1 MSDDLRVRLGR
12 ALTDLAAR
20 AAPLPVLTTDRLVLR
35 PWRDED
41 VAPFA
46 AMCADP
52 EVMAHFPSTLSWA
65 ASAARVARFRT
76 DAARDGLGAWA
87 VEARAGGFVGMV
99 GLEVIG
105 FEAPFTPA
113 VEIGW
118 RFVRS
123 HWGQGL
129 ALEAAQVA
137 LDDGFGR
144 CVLPEII
151 SFTAEQNVRSWRLM
165 ERLGMAHAG
174 DFLHPD
180 LPLGHALRPH
190 RLYRVRPRFEAA

>member
-1 MSDDLRVRLGR
+1 
-12 ALTDLAAR
+12 
-20 AAPLPVLTTDRLVLR
+20 
-35 PWRDED
+35 
-41 VAPFA
+41 
-46 AMCADP
+46 
-52 EVMAHFPSTLSWA
+52 MAHFPSTLSWD

-76 DAARDGLGAWA
+76 DTARDGLGTWA
-87 VEARAGGFVGMV
+87 VEARDGAFVGMV
-99 GLEVIG
+99 GLEVIR

-118 RFVRS
+118 RFARAC
-123 HWGQGL
+123 WGQGL
-129 ALEAAQVA
+129 AQEAARAA

-144 CVLPEII
+144 CGLPEII

-174 DFLHPD
+174 DCLHPE
-180 LPLGHALRPH
+180 LPIGHALRPH